1 MDLAWLED
9 FEALAACG
17 NFSRAAEMR
26 HVTQPAFS
34 RRIRA
39 LEYWACA
46 PLFERGRQP
55 VAPTEA
61 GIRLRP
67 HFADVLRR
75 LREAREE
82 ARAISGAE
90 ATLRFAATHAL
101 SFSFFPGWLAALGQH
116 GPRGAI
122 HLVSDGLEACEAAML
137 AGRADFLLGHHHPA
151 VPSRLAEPS
160 FVARLVARD
169 RLCLVAAPGIG
180 DEAASLGYGEGSGLG
195 RIVATIR
202 PDAAWRRPIFTSHLA
217 AVLRGLAHDGRGA
230 AWLPE
235 SLVGPDLADGSL
247 VRLGAEDIALEIRLV
262 RPTATLGRAAEQF
275 WAGLP

>member
-1 MDLAWLED
+1 MDFAWLED

-17 NFSRAAEMR
+17 NFSRAADMR

-39 LEYWACA
+39 LEDWAGS
-46 PLFERGRQP
+46 PLFERGRHP
-55 VAPTEA
+55 VSPTEA

-67 HFADVLRR
+67 HFADILRR

-82 ARAISGAE
+82 ARAIGGAE

-101 SFSFFPGWLAALGQH
+101 SFSFFPGWLAALGEH

-137 AGRADFLLGHHHPA
+137 AGRADFLLGHHHPS
-151 VPSRLAEPS
+151 VPSRLAEPA
-160 FVARLVARD
+160 FAARLVARD

-180 DEAASLGYGEGSGLG
+180 GDEVAPLGYGEGSGLG
-195 RIVATIR
+195 RIVAAIG
-202 PDAAWRRPIFTSHLA
+202 PNAVRRPTFTSHLA
-217 AVLRGLAHDGRGA
+217 AVLRGLARDGRGP
-230 AWLPE
+230 AWLPQ
-235 SLVGPDLADGSL
+235 SLVRPDLADGSL

-262 RPTATLGRAAEQF
+262 RPASTLGRAAEHF